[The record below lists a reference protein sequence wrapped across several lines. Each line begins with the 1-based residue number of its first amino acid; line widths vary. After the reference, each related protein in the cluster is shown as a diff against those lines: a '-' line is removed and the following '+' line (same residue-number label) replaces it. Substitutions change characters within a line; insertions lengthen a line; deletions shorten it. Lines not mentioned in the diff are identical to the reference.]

1 MYIYVYM
8 RADGKE
14 GWSFVPSVFLRFVL
28 QLFCHLVVF
37 SLCVHQ
43 VYSFFS
49 VHLTSRVRYSLEHTC
64 LDFFFFGSGD
74 CDNRPTCSNLP
85 IVRPSIFF
93 LSLLSNSSV
102 LHRPDQHLMQCYL
115 GTNI

>member
-64 LDFFFFGSGD
+64 FDFFFLVAETVTTVPLAVTFRLFGPPFFFVS
-74 CDNRPTCSNLP
+74 SFQQLSA
-85 IVRPSIFF
+85 PS
-93 LSLLSNSSV
+93 
-102 LHRPDQHLMQCYL
+102 P
-115 GTNI
+115 